1 MYRKPGGEMTN
12 RTSGPVIYM
21 ESCQMV
27 LRVPYKIA
35 ECYFLS
41 EPLFSDDPAE
51 IIVVILC

>member
-51 IIVVILC
+51 IIVVILS